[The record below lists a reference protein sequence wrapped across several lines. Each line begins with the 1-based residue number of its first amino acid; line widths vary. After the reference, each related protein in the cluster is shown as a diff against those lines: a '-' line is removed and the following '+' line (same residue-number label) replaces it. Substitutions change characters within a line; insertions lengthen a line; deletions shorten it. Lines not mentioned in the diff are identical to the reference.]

1 MLWPVVKAL
10 LGHYRRYP
18 LQIILV
24 WLGLTLGVSL
34 LVGVS
39 AINQHAKQSY
49 ANGEKLFSNP
59 LPYRIRPKHNAHK
72 IPQGFYIHLRR
83 AGFQQ
88 CSPFEHHRITD
99 ANGASFK
106 LMGIDP
112 VATLKLQPGMVLK
125 DLTTLNLM
133 KPPFPIL
140 VSNELASHM
149 NWASGDYISLIDGSE
164 LGPIVVDQ
172 NDLINGTRL
181 VADISL
187 LRMLKRSS
195 GLSVIACSDM
205 PPEKLERLKDIL
217 PNGLTISR
225 NSKAELESL
234 TSAFHMNLTAMG
246 MLSFVVGLFIFYQAM
261 SLSFIQRQRLVGI
274 LRQTGVSGW
283 QLTKALC
290 LELLV
295 LVLLSWVCGNIFGV
309 MLANKLLPAVSY
321 SLGDLYDAN
330 VGLRINGFWSWHW
343 SGYSLLMSLMGA
355 CLACAWP
362 LVRLLSSQPIRLTS
376 RLSLMRF
383 AGTEFTWQALIGCGF
398 CVAAIAVYQ
407 APQTQASGFA
417 IIALML
423 VSVALFT
430 PFLMWKLFNS
440 LSYSLRWVR
449 ARWFFADAASSMSYR
464 GVATMAFMLALTAN
478 IGVETMVGSFR
489 DTTDKW
495 LTQRLAADLYI
506 YPTNNAA
513 ARVSKWLSAQ
523 PEVESVWWRWEKD
536 VASPAG
542 NIQVVSTGS
551 SEGELDVLAIKLGI
565 PDYWYHLHHSK
576 GVLISESMSLK
587 RGIRPGDY
595 IDLHD
600 NYGAGWQVVG
610 VYYDYGN
617 PYHQVMMSHRNW
629 LYGFSG
635 KGNVG
640 LSTTLKDDAN
650 ANGLRNRLES
660 VFRLGSERIF
670 DNNNI
675 HNQAMRVFDK
685 TFAIADTLGNITLVI
700 AVFGIFFATV
710 AGEVSRQRHISL
722 LRCLGVSAKELVLTG
737 CLQLF
742 VFGLISALIAIP
754 LGLALAS
761 LIVDIVIKQSFGWSL
776 ELQVIPWGYLV
787 TLGWTMLALM
797 LAGALPVMRMVRN
810 TPMKSLRDAL

>member
-34 LVGVS
+34 LVGVT

-49 ANGEKLFSNP
+49 AHGEKLFSNP
-59 LPYRIRPKHNAHK
+59 LPYRIRPKHNANK
-72 IPQGFYIHLRR
+72 IPQGFYIQLRR
-83 AGFQQ
+83 EGFQQ
-88 CSPFEHHRITD
+88 CSPFDHHRITD
-99 ANGASFK
+99 ENGSNFM
-106 LMGIDP
+106 LIGIDP
-112 VATLKLQPGMVLK
+112 VSMLQLQPGVALK
-125 DLTTLNLM
+125 DLNTLNLM
-133 KPPFPIL
+133 KPPYPIL
-140 VSNELASHM
+140 VSDDLAEHM
-149 NWASGDYISLIDGSE
+149 EWNNGDYIHLMDGSE
-164 LGPIVVDQ
+164 LGPLMVDQ
-172 NDLINGTRL
+172 NNIIDGTRL
-181 VADISL
+181 IADISL
-187 LRMLKRSS
+187 LRMLKRSA

-205 PPEKLERLKDIL
+205 STEKFERLKNIL

-225 NSKAELESL
+225 SSKAELESL
-234 TSAFHMNLTAMG
+234 TSAFHLNLKAMG

-261 SLSFIQRQRLVGI
+261 SLSFIQRQPLVGI

-283 QLTKALC
+283 QLTKALS
-290 LELLV
+290 LELLI
-295 LVLLSWVCGNIFGV
+295 LVLLSWICGNVFGL
-309 MLANKLLPAVSY
+309 MLANQLLPAVSS

-330 VGLRINGFWSWHW
+330 VGLTIDWNWRW
-343 SGYSLLMSLMGA
+343 SGYSLMMALIGA
-355 CLACAWP
+355 FLACAWP
-362 LVRLLSSQPIRLTS
+362 LVRLLKSQPIRLSS

-398 CVAAIAVYQ
+398 LVAAVAVYQ
-407 APQTQASGFA
+407 APQTQESGFA

-513 ARVSKWLSAQ
+513 ARMSNWLSEQ
-523 PEVESVWWRWEKD
+523 PEVDSVWWRWEKD
-536 VASPAG
+536 VASPVG
-542 NIQVVSTGS
+542 SIQVVSTGP
-551 SEGELDVLAIKLGI
+551 SEGELEALTIKLGI
-565 PDYWYHLHHSK
+565 PNYWYHLHHSK

-587 RGIRPGDY
+587 LGIRPGDY
-595 IDLHD
+595 IDLYD
-600 NYGAGWQVVG
+600 NLGSGWQVVG

-629 LYGFSG
+629 LYGFAG
-635 KGNVG
+635 RGNVG
-640 LSTTLKDDAN
+640 LGVILKDDVN
-650 ANGLRNRLES
+650 AIGLRSRLES

-675 HNQAMRVFDK
+675 HSQAMRVFDR

-722 LRCLGVSAKELVLTG
+722 QRCLGVSAKELILTG
-737 CLQLF
+737 SLQLF
-742 VFGLISALIAIP
+742 VFGLISSLIAVP

-776 ELQVIPWGYLV
+776 ELQVLPWDYFG
-787 TLGWTMLALM
+787 TFAWAMAALM
-797 LAGALPVMRMVRN
+797 IAGALPVMRMIRN